1 MDKMHTRLEG
11 KIKKGWG
18 YELIWATNEKYCGKI
33 MVFEKIGAR
42 FSMHFHKEK
51 EETWFVN
58 SGKFLLKWIDTKDA
72 TVHTK
77 ELVEGDKWHNPPL
90 QPHQLEALEEMSE
103 IFEVSTADSVEDNY
117 RVFPGS
123 SQQLGKKIIVN
134 GSFDII
140 HKGHI
145 ELLNYAKSLE
155 DHLLVAI
162 DSDNRIKQL
171 KGSDRPINSLDE
183 RLNLL
188 SNLKAV
194 DDISYFDSE
203 QELVDIIKKYNP
215 DIMVKGSDYKN
226 QRIVGKE
233 YCKAIEFYEIN
244 DGYST
249 TKKIQDII
257 NRG

>member
-1 MDKMHTRLEG
+1 
-11 KIKKGWG
+11 
-18 YELIWATNEKYCGKI
+18 
-33 MVFEKIGAR
+33 
-42 FSMHFHKEK
+42 
-51 EETWFVN
+51 
-58 SGKFLLKWIDTKDA
+58 
-72 TVHTK
+72 
-77 ELVEGDKWHNPPL
+77 
-90 QPHQLEALEEMSE
+90 MSE

-123 SQQLGKKIIVN
+123 SQQLGKRIIVN

-145 ELLNYAKSLE
+145 GLLNYAKSLG

-194 DDISYFDSE
+194 DEIVYFDSE
-203 QELVDIIKKYNP
+203 QELVDIIKNYDP
-215 DIMVKGSDYKN
+215 DVMVKGSDYKDK
-226 QRIVGKE
+226 RIVGAE
-233 YCKAIEFYEIN
+233 HCNAIEFYEIN

-257 NRG
+257 SRG